1 LTNFIIRRLIQNFIT
16 LIALSFI
23 CFSILALMPGDPVD
37 LMMSANPKITTDDVA
52 RLKALYGLDQ
62 PIYMRYYNWMAQV
75 VQGDLGY
82 SRTYKV
88 PVTEIIGPRLLNT
101 FFLLTGALLL
111 AIIVAIPL
119 GVVAAVKS
127 GSKLDYYINL
137 MAFAGISIPS
147 FWLALILIIV
157 FSLNLGWFPAGGTE
171 TIGVNLTG
179 FEYFLDRLKYMML
192 PILSLTI
199 IQMGIFA
206 RYARSAM
213 LETLKADYVRTA
225 RSKGISR
232 IPVIM
237 KHAFRNALIP
247 IVTVIAINFSFI
259 FSGAIITETIFSYQ
273 GVGKLVYDAILAN
286 DFNVAMVS
294 FMISV
299 GMVLFMSL
307 VADLLYGFLDPRI
320 SYN

>member
-1 LTNFIIRRLIQNFIT
+1 
-16 LIALSFI
+16 
-23 CFSILALMPGDPVD
+23 MPGDPVD
-37 LMMSANPKITTDDVA
+37 MMMSANPKITSADVA

-62 PIYMRYYNWMAQV
+62 PIYKRYYNWMKEV
-75 VQGDLGY
+75 LQGDLGY
-82 SRTYKV
+82 SRTYRI
-88 PVTEIIGPRLLNT
+88 PVTDIIGPRLVNT

-111 AIIVAIPL
+111 AILVAIPL
-119 GVVAAVKS
+119 GIVAAVNS
-127 GSKLDYYINL
+127 GSKIDYYINL
-137 MAFAGISIPS
+137 GAFAGISIPS

-157 FSLNLGWFPAGGTE
+157 FSLGLGWFPAGGTE
-171 TIGVNLTG
+171 TIGENLEG
-179 FEYFLDRLKYMML
+179 FAYIIDRLKYMVL

-206 RYARSAM
+206 RYARSTM

-225 RSKGISR
+225 RSKGLDR
-232 IPVIM
+232 THVIM
-237 KHAFRNALIP
+237 NHAFRNALIP

-273 GVGKLVYDAILAN
+273 GVGKLVYDSIIAN

-299 GMVLFMSL
+299 MMVLFMSL

-320 SYN
+320 SYS

>member
-1 LTNFIIRRLIQNFIT
+1 MTNFIIRRLIQNFIT

>member
-1 LTNFIIRRLIQNFIT
+1 
-16 LIALSFI
+16 
-23 CFSILALMPGDPVD
+23 MPGDPVD